1 MNIGISPITGTIFAG
16 KSRKSKNGD
25 YYEWVGKHTDV
36 TNEAI
41 RAVYEW
47 MMFNA
52 KKDNLRAQVE
62 WLCEL
67 LGKRCVD
74 IALGEECPPN
84 VLCHGTTNSA
94 QCAACWREAAEKAVK
109 Q

>member
-52 KKDNLRAQVE
+52 KKDNSAE
-62 WLCEL
+62 YSISYTGH
-67 LGKRCVD
+67 GKLTYIPED
-74 IALGEECPPN
+74 
-84 VLCHGTTNSA
+84 VLIKRN
-94 QCAACWREAAEKAVK
+94 AEQAVNNGAS
-109 Q
+109 